1 MPKGPIVRAGAIDPL
16 TRRIPRLKALET
28 FYEGW
33 EDNFLDSSKWLTST
47 SNGGTV
53 TVDVTTPGVSGF
65 PGGCR
70 LSTSA
75 DAAGNAY
82 LMTQRRIFPVQ
93 HGQTANRAIVH
104 RSCLEWE
111 MRPATISV
119 FDNTVFFV
127 GAGTSI
133 SGNRTS
139 PSVMGCFLSSDA
151 ITLLSDN
158 AGTESTQATTNT
170 ITLTNTVH
178 KYLLTLDRVEGLRLF
193 VDEVLEATIT
203 TNIPITTS
211 ALPFLVSMH
220 NDSAADAILDLGRI
234 RAWVEDIL

>member
-1 MPKGPIVRAGAIDPL
+1 MTKGPIIRAGAIDPL
-16 TRRIPRLKALET
+16 TRRIPRLNALET
-28 FYEGW
+28 FYEDW
-33 EDNFLDSSKWLTST
+33 RDNFLDNTKWAKSVTS
-47 SNGGTV
+47 GGTV
-53 TVDVTTPGVSGF
+53 TVDVTTPGESGF

-75 DAAGNAY
+75 DAAGAAY

-111 MRPATISV
+111 MRPATITV
-119 FDNTVFFV
+119 FDNTVFFI
-127 GAGTSI
+127 GASTNI
-133 SGNRTS
+133 AGNRTT
-139 PSVMGCFLSSDA
+139 PSVVGCFLSSDA

-158 AGTESTQATTNT
+158 AGTETTQATTNT
-170 ITLTNTVH
+170 ITLTNTPH

-203 TNIPITTS
+203 TNIPVATS
-211 ALPFLVSMH
+211 ALPFLVSVH
-220 NDSAADAILDLGRI
+220 NDSAAAAILDLGRI
-234 RAWVEDIL
+234 RAWVEDIA